1 MGTKLTWQDI
11 NESESNFKMSELT
24 VEVLKDLAKQGKI
37 FNVITEECLRLNEF
51 YINYNENNMV
61 RFHINSK
68 IIMYCHSGI
77 HFELMAKLQ
86 NMFEEA
92 YQGFHLE
99 IEELIQGQC
108 TFVIRKNDLESLKAS
123 EDYRLATEKMS
134 EVKELRKL
142 TEEALDIQ
150 KESATRINDLFK
162 KLSEVKE
169 YADRLQL
176 KEENEKKVS
185 EQLEN
190 INSDIQELEIRL
202 KKDIPELDKSLDIN
216 NFR

>member
-1 MGTKLTWQDI
+1 
-11 NESESNFKMSELT
+11 MSELT
-24 VEVLKDLAKQGKI
+24 VEVLKDLAKQGKALNI
-37 FNVITEECLRLNEF
+37 ITEECIRLNEF
-51 YINYNENNMV
+51 YINYNENNIV
-61 RFHINSK
+61 QFHINSK

-108 TFVIRKNDLESLKAS
+108 TFVIRKNDIDSLKIS
-123 EDYRLATEKMS
+123 DDYRLVTEKMS
-134 EVKELRKL
+134 EVKEIRKL

-150 KESATRINDLFK
+150 KESASRINDLFK
-162 KLSEVKE
+162 KLENVKE
-169 YADRLQL
+169 YSKQLQL
-176 KEENEKKVS
+176 REENEKKVS
-185 EQLEN
+185 EQLDN
-190 INSDIQELEIRL
+190 INSDIKELEIRL

>member
-1 MGTKLTWQDI
+1 
-11 NESESNFKMSELT
+11 MSELT

-51 YINYNENNMV
+51 YINYNENNIV

-77 HFELMAKLQ
+77 HLELMAKLQ

-99 IEELIQGQC
+99 IEELKKGMC
-108 TFVIRKNDLESLKAS
+108 TFVIKKNDIDSLKIS
-123 EDYRLATEKMS
+123 EDYILATEKMA
-134 EVKELRKL
+134 EVKEIRKL
-142 TEEALDIQ
+142 TEEALDVQ

-169 YADRLQL
+169 YADKLQL
-176 KEENEKKVS
+176 KEENEKKIS
-185 EQLEN
+185 EQLDN